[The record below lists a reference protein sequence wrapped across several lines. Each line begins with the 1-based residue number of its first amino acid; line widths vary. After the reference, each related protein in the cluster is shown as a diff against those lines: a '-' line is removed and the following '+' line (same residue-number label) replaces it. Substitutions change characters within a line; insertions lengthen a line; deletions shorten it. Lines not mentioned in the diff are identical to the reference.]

1 MLWCKAKHIE
11 LNFTCLQQDKTKNEQ
26 KLLYILP
33 IPTVGLRVSC
43 DQTGI
48 FKYRGSGDAAPI

>member
-11 LNFTCLQQDKTKNEQ
+11 LNFTYLQQDKTKNEQ
-26 KLLYILP
+26 KLLYPLP

-43 DQTGI
+43 AQPGDV
-48 FKYRGSGDAAPI
+48 KYRGGGDAASI